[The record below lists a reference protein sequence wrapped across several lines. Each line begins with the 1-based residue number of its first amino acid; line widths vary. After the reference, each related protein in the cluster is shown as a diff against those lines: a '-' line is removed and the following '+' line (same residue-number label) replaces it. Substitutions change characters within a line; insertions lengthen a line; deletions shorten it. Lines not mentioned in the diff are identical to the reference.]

1 MPALLSL
8 CIAYTAVRWYQRRF
22 SSRHQC
28 GGCPGASDEGA
39 YPADFPSSAQDDDR
53 TYVYKP
59 YNNIIIIYSVIGLV
73 LFVSLRLH
81 KHLHYSNFNGILT
94 LRLYI
99 IYLTSRVYIIY
110 FITAFTV
117 EEIRG
122 SLFLFLIRPFVKN
135 HVLDPLRFLF
145 QNTYNVT

>member
-8 CIAYTAVRWYQRRF
+8 CIAYTVVRWYQLRF

-28 GGCPGASDEGA
+28 GGCAGAGDEEA
-39 YPADFPSSAQDDDR
+39 YAADFPSSAQDDDR

-81 KHLHYSNFNGILT
+81 KHLHYSNFNGIDVEV
-94 LRLYI
+94 
-99 IYLTSRVYIIY
+99 VYID
-110 FITAFTV
+110 T
-117 EEIRG
+117 
-122 SLFLFLIRPFVKN
+122 
-135 HVLDPLRFLF
+135 
-145 QNTYNVT
+145 